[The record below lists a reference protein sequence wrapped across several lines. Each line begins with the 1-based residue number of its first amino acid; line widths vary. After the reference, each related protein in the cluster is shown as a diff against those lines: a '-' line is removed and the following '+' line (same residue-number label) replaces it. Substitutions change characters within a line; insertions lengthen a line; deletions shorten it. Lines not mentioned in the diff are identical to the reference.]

1 MIRKLVR
8 VITVASAISLGGCSA
23 SDDSPTRPPVPDLS
37 AATTAISSA
46 VVTILGAQVITNG
59 AVLVVPPGALPIGT
73 EVSVSVWS
81 SGSETHYEVDLGA
94 PATFLP
100 AILTIQAPQG
110 VQASLF
116 ARNAGTWTL
125 MGTSLTGVFTRP
137 LSASAS
143 FKTDLDE
150 IY

>member
-1 MIRKLVR
+1 M
-8 VITVASAISLGGCSA
+8 
-23 SDDSPTRPPVPDLS
+23 VPDVA
-37 AATTAISSA
+37 AATTSSSSA
-46 VVTILGAQVITNG
+46 VVNILGAQVIASG

-81 SGSETHYEVDLGA
+81 FGPETYYDVDLGSLT
-94 PATFLP
+94 TFLP
-100 AILTIQAPQG
+100 AILTIHAPEG
-110 VQASLF
+110 IEASLF
-116 ARNAGTWTL
+116 AKSGGTWTHI
-125 MGTSLTGVFTRP
+125 GTSLTGVFTRP